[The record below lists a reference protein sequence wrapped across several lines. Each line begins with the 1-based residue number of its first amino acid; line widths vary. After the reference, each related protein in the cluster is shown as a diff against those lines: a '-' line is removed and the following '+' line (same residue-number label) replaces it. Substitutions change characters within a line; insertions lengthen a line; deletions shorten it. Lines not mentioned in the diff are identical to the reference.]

1 MKEELFEAIYST
13 SKRMDESLFNEV
25 YKMKEVNA
33 SRIVTSLVTSMNR
46 YLKNGCI
53 PADGKELADRHS
65 SLFGDVEQRGLQGI
79 INDLGNFY
87 SKYDVYDSICAA
99 VAVKCSDTPKAFD
112 FYKRY
117 GKSIGKNID
126 LNVINQAVT
135 LAKKSNTLSLT
146 AAQRQAA
153 QM

>member
-1 MKEELFEAIYST
+1 MKEELFEAIYFT

-25 YKMKEVNA
+25 YKMEEVNA
-33 SRIVTSLVTSMNR
+33 SRIVTSLVTSMNN

-53 PADGKELADRHS
+53 PADGKELAARHS
-65 SLFGDVEQRGLQGI
+65 SLFGKVEQRGLEGI
-79 INDLGNFY
+79 INDLGDFY
-87 SKYDVYDSICAA
+87 SKYDVYNGICAA
-99 VAVKCSDTPKAFD
+99 VAIKSSDTPKAFD

-117 GKSIGKNID
+117 GKSIGENID
-126 LNVINQAVT
+126 LNIINQAII

-146 AAQRQAA
+146 SAQQQAA